1 MEISEI
7 VSDLGRA
14 KHDLT
19 YLQFDADIPPQRLER
34 CTSAVRD
41 LETVVSEIFRTA
53 WIPGTLPELTASIAC
68 VQGNLRRLQSDVDDA
83 LDVVIERALPDEFLR
98 VSTAMSMGRLLEHQ
112 LHVLMLA
119 LMHATPRGEWTN

>member
-1 MEISEI
+1 MTRRRRCQLFQKDRSMEIIEI

-41 LETVVSEIFRTA
+41 LETVVSEILRTA
-53 WIPGTLPELTASIAC
+53 WVPRTVPELTVSIAC
-68 VQGNLRRLQSDVDDA
+68 VQENLRRLQSDVDDA
-83 LDVVIERALPDEFLR
+83 LD
-98 VSTAMSMGRLLEHQ
+98 
-112 LHVLMLA
+112 
-119 LMHATPRGEWTN
+119 